1 MPERVAK
8 PRRIDRSE
16 KLDRLL
22 RLKMD
27 FACRPVGYGNDRW
40 ANLRVAS
47 SPILQKRASEAE
59 HKRLIREVQTDVKGL
74 EFPAEE
80 MAKIIRGWMASDEK

>member
-1 MPERVAK
+1 MIDKAAK
-8 PRRIDRSE
+8 PKRVLHSE
-16 KLDRLL
+16 KLDRLM

-27 FACRPVGYGNDRW
+27 FACRPVGYGNERW
-40 ANLRVAS
+40 SNLRVAG

-59 HKRLIREVQTDVKGL
+59 HKRMIKEVQTGVHGL

-80 MAKIIRGWMASDEK
+80 MAKIIRGWMASDDR